1 MGEVGRLVQFV
12 HTQTFQPVQPPATDN
27 EWTKRAG
34 LVVTDNN
41 QMKFAR
47 KCIATSLY
55 PGILVHRA
63 VGVLRKQPPALRLIV
78 DGAKFLEDPY

>member
-1 MGEVGRLVQFV
+1 MRKSVGSYSSSTPR
-12 HTQTFQPVQPPATDN
+12 HSSRCSRRPRTIK
-27 EWTKRAG
+27 WTKRAG

-47 KCIATSLY
+47 KCIAASLY

-63 VGVLRKQPPALRLIV
+63 VGILRKQPPALRFIV
-78 DGAKFLEDPY
+78 DRAEFLEDPY